1 MPLPVD
7 YQTCLVTGEWV
18 NIATGEP
25 GVGYVK
31 FTPRATRITTQSEVI
46 VLPTVRRVWLV
57 GGVIS
62 EAIPATDDPQ
72 VQPLEWTYQVT
83 EVINGVTYPTYD
95 IEAPVGGTVD
105 LSSVAG
111 VGSAG
116 TIVGIP
122 GPPGPGAVLSND
134 PAQALGTA
142 SAGVGAEGSRDDH
155 VHPMPDASDVG
166 ADPAGTA
173 AAAVAAIPD
182 DGPDATPSLRTLGW
196 FAGQAAGGAAVST
209 SLLTMSNNIADHHAE
224 TTTAHGGIVA
234 STDPRLTDAR
244 TPTAHEASHHHDGSD
259 PLSAADVGAVPVE
272 SVGLLPGETNRG
284 TWDVAATYAV
294 GDVVCEVGDDLYV
307 ATAPST
313 GAQPSLTPGSWD
325 VLDPT
330 VRHVRLGPGATSG
343 DYATAVGL
351 GATSGDYGLSV
362 GLVATAGDNGTAVG
376 PSATS
381 GVVGTAVGYVATAGD
396 NGTAVGPSATAGDNG
411 TAVGYGATA
420 GDNEVNLA
428 NTYRATLDPGDQTTP
443 LTATIATGHV
453 DLPETADVTNPPADH
468 QRLVARTDGL
478 YVRDQTGTEVGPLG
492 AAHAASHQDG
502 GSDELALDGS
512 QITSGTVAAA
522 RLGSGTASAGTVLHG
537 DGVGGAA
544 WTTAP
549 ARAVPLVANGEY
561 CAPVLWAATSN
572 HGLTAVGRM
581 ALSPVV
587 LPAGTATRLTVSIT
601 ANAASTWRLGLY
613 PAGASGLP
621 DGLSPVVDGGTIS
634 TASGNVVYASI
645 SKVLPAGLYWAAA
658 LCEAYTAAPT
668 VYGSGG
674 AATGA
679 FPVLLPQTSALNGA
693 PVWTLLASGVSTG
706 ALPACPTMTFS
717 YNAPRVTVRMT

>member
-492 AAHAASHQDG
+492 AGGGGGIPETLIDAAGDLIVG
-502 GSDELALDGS
+502 TAADTAGRLALG
-512 QITSGTVAAA
+512 A
-522 RLGSGTASAGTVLHG
+522 AGTVL
-537 DGVGGAA
+537 
-544 WTTAP
+544 
-549 ARAVPLVANGEY
+549 
-561 CAPVLWAATSN
+561 TSN
-572 HGLTAVGRM
+572 GITAGWGANRHGLTI
-581 ALSPVV
+581 P
-587 LPAGTATRLTVSIT
+587 LPSAIGFHRRIGSNVDMTRGTVCWIRIPEIAHDVEVTHVWIDTATGE
-601 ANAASTWRLGLY
+601 ASCT
-613 PAGASGLP
+613 
-621 DGLSPVVDGGTIS
+621 
-634 TASGNVVYASI
+634 
-645 SKVLPAGLYWAAA
+645 
-658 LCEAYTAAPT
+658 
-668 VYGSGG
+668 
-674 AATGA
+674 ATGA
-679 FPVLLPQTSALNGA
+679 IVSTTTAGKPGTVLASTAVGAIDMSVSAAMNGA
-693 PVWTLLASGVSTG
+693 ALSSPYTLTTGGNYWVAVLALGGASDPAVRGADGVEGWLNVNVGTAPVTPATNRTYGSLRLTGQASIPDT
-706 ALPACPTMTFS
+706 PAAIVGNVTPVVYLS
-717 YNAPRVTVRMT
+717 VEAP

>member
-62 EAIPATDDPQ
+62 EEIPATDDPQ

-259 PLSAADVGAVPVE
+259 PLSAADVGA
-272 SVGLLPGETNRG
+272 
-284 TWDVAATYAV
+284 D
-294 GDVVCEVGDDLYV
+294 
-307 ATAPST
+307 
-313 GAQPSLTPGSWD
+313 
-325 VLDPT
+325 
-330 VRHVRLGPGATSG
+330 
-343 DYATAVGL
+343 
-351 GATSGDYGLSV
+351 
-362 GLVATAGDNGTAVG
+362 
-376 PSATS
+376 
-381 GVVGTAVGYVATAGD
+381 
-396 NGTAVGPSATAGDNG
+396 
-411 TAVGYGATA
+411 
-420 GDNEVNLA
+420 
-428 NTYRATLDPGDQTTP
+428 
-443 LTATIATGHV
+443 
-453 DLPETADVTNPPADH
+453 
-468 QRLVARTDGL
+468 
-478 YVRDQTGTEVGPLG
+478 
-492 AAHAASHQDG
+492 
-502 GSDELALDGS
+502 
-512 QITSGTVAAA
+512 
-522 RLGSGTASAGTVLHG
+522 
-537 DGVGGAA
+537 
-544 WTTAP
+544 
-549 ARAVPLVANGEY
+549 
-561 CAPVLWAATSN
+561 
-572 HGLTAVGRM
+572 
-581 ALSPVV
+581 
-587 LPAGTATRLTVSIT
+587 PAGTAAALVAALPSFTAGRGIDITEVTPGVMEVGFDNIQVDVYTPGTTSLTVPSWARMAYVTCIGGGGGGGGGRRGAT
-601 ANAASTWRLGLY
+601 STVRGGGGGGQGGAVVSGWVRAANIATTISVGAGGTSG
-613 PAGASGLP
+613 AGGASDSTSGANGGNGGDTAVYYGTGLALLRAAGGEGGRGGTNT
-621 DGLSPVVDGGTIS
+621 DGGQGGGLSPWALNYYWPPAAGNGMPGSDGGGA
-634 TASGNVVYASI
+634 TAVLTMLSGRFAAQTADPSATTAWI
-645 SKVLPAGLYWAAA
+645 TLDTMWRILSAGVGGGGGGGG
-658 LCEAYTAAPT
+658 YTAANANSDPSTGVAGLVHPHSHAYGAAGTSGSKNGSAGTALT
-668 VYGSGG
+668 VTTSDLLLVGAGGGGGYQSSSGAAGNGG
-674 AATGA
+674 AGIGYGGPGGGGGA
-679 FPVLLPQTSALNGA
+679 SLNGNSA
-693 PVWTLLASGVSTG
+693 GAGGAGAGGVLRIIWV
-706 ALPACPTMTFS
+706 A
-717 YNAPRVTVRMT
+717 